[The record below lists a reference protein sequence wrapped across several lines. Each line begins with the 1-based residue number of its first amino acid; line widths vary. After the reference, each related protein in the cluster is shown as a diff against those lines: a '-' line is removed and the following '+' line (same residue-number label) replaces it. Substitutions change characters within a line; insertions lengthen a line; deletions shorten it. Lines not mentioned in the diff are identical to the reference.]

1 MPATSLRDWKRFEG
15 VHLAGE
21 YNLQEWLG
29 ESDKAAFFR
38 AFYGEDTKPV
48 LLKLIPAETV
58 EPAAQLELWNRIGQ
72 LSHPHLLRLLDFR
85 RTEDPGSLFLYAV
98 FEFPEEMLGTA
109 LEKAPLTEA
118 EASEVREAVADALRY
133 IHSQGFVHGAV
144 DAGNIVAVGNQ
155 IKLASDTL
163 CEASD
168 SRTPAQDIRQLEKLL
183 PEPAAAP
190 PPPLPVRASSVPR
203 RSFPAWASAAI
214 VVILGI
220 VGYAFLPR
228 LDQPPPAK
236 RTNSQTPT
244 PPQPVPQPPATSP
257 APAPEVSKPKPMPAP
272 TRAASTDPENWRVI
286 AFTYFSRQVAERKA
300 ESINQKWP
308 EAKAEVFLPSSGR
321 SAYLVA
327 VGGWLNR
334 DDAVR
339 LLKIAR
345 GKGLPRDIY
354 IQNYTH

>member
-29 ESDKAAFFR
+29 ESDKTAFFR

-58 EPAAQLELWNRIGQ
+58 DAAAQLELWNRIGQ
-72 LSHPHLLRLLDFR
+72 LSHPHLLRLLDFG

-98 FEFPEEMLGTA
+98 FEFPEELLGTA
-109 LEKAPLTEA
+109 LETAPLTEA
-118 EASEVREAVADALRY
+118 EAREVREAVADALQY
-133 IHSQGFVHGAV
+133 VHSQGLVHGAV

-163 CEASD
+163 REASD

-183 PEPAAAP
+183 PEPAAASPAP
-190 PPPLPVRASSVPR
+190 PPVRVSSVPR
-203 RSFPAWASAAI
+203 RSIPAWASGAI

-228 LDQPPPAK
+228 LEPQPAK
-236 RTNSQTPT
+236 RTIAQTQPR
-244 PPQPVPQPPATSP
+244 PQPAPEPPAARP
-257 APAPEVSKPKPMPAP
+257 APAPEVPKSIPAP
-272 TRAASTDPENWRVI
+272 TRTASTDPENWRVI
-286 AFTYFSRQVAERKA
+286 AFTYFSRQAAERRA
-300 ESINQKWP
+300 ASINQKWP
-308 EAKAEVFLPSSGR
+308 DARAEVFLPSRGR
-321 SAYLVA
+321 SAFLVA
-327 VGGWLNR
+327 VGGWLTR

-339 LLKIAR
+339 FLKIAR

-354 IQNYTH
+354 IQNYSR